1 MSELISNELHGIVV
15 GWDASRGAQIA
26 LDWAAESA
34 LRQGLH
40 LTVLHCLD
48 LYWSP
53 GFSAVDPTGRYAGV
67 GAAAESVVPVLG
79 EAEPVTSDRL
89 SGEPDVPE
97 PDVPEPEAEKAE
109 GAGPHQRVGD
119 VLREGVERAAAV
131 LGEGRVSG
139 MHVYGT
145 PAGQLVEAS
154 RHADYVVTGSRGR
167 GRLLSGLLGSTSY
180 AVTAHAHCPAIVVR
194 TATEDGH
201 KPPHPGPS
209 CRVIVGIDASPHS
222 ARALAEAADIAAR
235 TDAPLHVV
243 AVAEAGTVGP
253 LPYSDPRMKGRH
265 DREARS
271 RARDW
276 LREAKAILSVTQ
288 PALSIEYEV
297 LSGSPGH
304 ALADLGFNAGLIVV
318 GSRGR
323 GGFAGL
329 LLGSVSHTAIHEALC
344 PVMVVH

>member
-1 MSELISNELHGIVV
+1 VSSKPEVRESEV
-15 GWDASRGAQIA
+15 
-26 LDWAAESA
+26 
-34 LRQGLH
+34 
-40 LTVLHCLD
+40 
-48 LYWSP
+48 
-53 GFSAVDPTGRYAGV
+53 
-67 GAAAESVVPVLG
+67 
-79 EAEPVTSDRL
+79 
-89 SGEPDVPE
+89 
-97 PDVPEPEAEKAE
+97 EKA
-109 GAGPHQRVGD
+109 GMGGVHPRGGD

>member
-1 MSELISNELHGIVV
+1 MSEPFPDEVRGIVV
-15 GWDASRGAQIA
+15 GWDASRGARIA

-53 GFSAVDPTGRYAGV
+53 GLSAVDPTGRYAEAGS
-67 GAAAESVVPVLG
+67 AADVAAQETAG
-79 EAEPVTSDRL
+79 AEPDGDARRSP
-89 SGEPDVPE
+89 G
-97 PDVPEPEAEKAE
+97 
-109 GAGPHQRVGD
+109 GA
-119 VLREGVERAAAV
+119 VLQEGVDLAAAV

-139 MHVYGT
+139 IQVHGT

-154 RHADYVVTGSRGR
+154 RHADLVVTGSRGR

-180 AVTAHAHCPAIVVR
+180 AVTAHSRCPAIVVR
-194 TATEDGH
+194 TQTEDGH
-201 KPPHPGPS
+201 TPPHPGPG
-209 CRVIVGIDASPHS
+209 CRVVAGIDGSPHS
-222 ARALAEAADIAAR
+222 ERSLARAADIAAR

-243 AVAEAGTVGP
+243 AVAEAGAVGP
-253 LPYSDPRMKGRH
+253 RAYSDPRTKGRH
-265 DREARS
+265 DRETRS
-271 RARDW
+271 RANDW
-276 LREAKAILSVTQ
+276 LREAKAILGVTQ
-288 PALSIEYEV
+288 PALTVEYEV
-297 LSGSPGH
+297 LSGDPGH
-304 ALADLGFNAGLIVV
+304 ALADLGFDAGLIVV

-329 LLGSVSHTAIHEALC
+329 LLGSVSHTVIHEALC